1 MIYIGDIIILV
12 TAISCW
18 WQSQSVLSTVF
29 VMMSFLQCDKSVTNV
44 SNSSSTHFV
53 SRIRHRNRCYH
64 SHSKRFNQQKTWFN
78 KLVKL
83 MASENK
89 RKETDTDNHRLVPSV
104 HSLRT
109 SHLKTGSENK
119 VQNNHFWDLMLT
131 SRRIFIHNT
140 LFNYFD

>member
-18 WQSQSVLSTVF
+18 WQSQSVLSTLF
-29 VMMSFLQCDKSVTNV
+29 VMMAFLQCDKSVTNV
-44 SNSSSTHFV
+44 S
-53 SRIRHRNRCYH
+53 RIRQWNRCYH
-64 SHSKRFNQQKTWFN
+64 SHIKRFNQQKTWFN